1 MLAAMAAPAPRIG
14 LPGSGWVSAGTAPFG
29 GAASPVVGE
38 VAGAVVAGAGV
49 AGAVAAGAGADLATG
64 TSCGAEPWSAAISRT
79 RGEAAAAAAR
89 EGVCER

>member
-29 GAASPVVGE
+29 GAASPVVGAVAGAAVAGG
-38 VAGAVVAGAGV
+38 VAGAVV
-49 AGAVAAGAGADLATG
+49 AGAGADLATG

-79 RGEAAAAAAR
+79 RGDAAAAAAR